1 MNNWG
6 VEIKGAEM
14 DLAAWKA
21 MLKSPFDPF
30 VEEVAGEHGN
40 YLALRSSAFNG
51 LPVAAEVHKAAKLL
65 FSTLNVTMSK
75 NADAD
80 PVTHGAVV
88 EFVSDGPP
96 RKHQFVEVVEPIA
109 MRTRVF
115 LVTVT
120 VKDADGNVTE
130 SKPAPSRAQEW
141 MRAAA
146 LAQDIG
152 AALRYLEGKPGW
164 VELYKA
170 YEAVRLM
177 PNGGISRNEIKRF
190 TQTANTGDGRHRPN
204 NKWKPHSRPMEL
216 WEARALITQ
225 WVSAAIEDLLAKYP
239 LSPATGAS
247 GLTET
252 EES

>member
-1 MNNWG
+1 MKNNWG
-6 VEIKGAEM
+6 VEIKGAET

-21 MLKSPFDPF
+21 MLKPPFDPF
-30 VEEVAGEHGN
+30 VEEVADERGN
-40 YLALRSSAFNG
+40 YLALRSSAFDG
-51 LPVAAEVHKAAKLL
+51 LPGAAEVHQAAKRL

-88 EFVSDGPP
+88 ESVPDGSP
-96 RKHQFVEVVEPIA
+96 RKHHFVEVEPIA
-109 MRTRVF
+109 MRMRVG

-120 VKDADGNVTE
+120 VTDADGKVIE
-130 SKPAPSRAQEW
+130 PKPAPSRAQEW

-170 YEAVRLM
+170 YEAVRRM
-177 PNGGISRNEIKRF
+177 PNGGISNSEVSRF
-190 TQTANTGDGRHRPN
+190 TQTANTEDRHHPN
-204 NKWKPHSRPMEL
+204 DKRRPHSRPMEL

-225 WVSAAIEDLLAKYP
+225 WVSAAIEDVLAKNP
-239 LSPATGAS
+239 LPPAVGP
-247 GLTET
+247 
-252 EES
+252 